1 MKTNSIKLITL
12 VSKKIMLQKK
22 IFKYNEMITD
32 IDELINEDINNKSN
46 LEDFELIFKK
56 LITDFKDIL
65 LDEDEESNDKMEIIK
80 IV

>member
-12 VSKKIMLQKK
+12 VSKKIILQKK
-22 IFKYNEMITD
+22 RLNYQEMIKD
-32 IDELINEDINNKSN
+32 IDELIEQDVNNKSN

-65 LDEDEESNDKMEIIK
+65 IDDEDEQEDKMIIIK
-80 IV
+80 N